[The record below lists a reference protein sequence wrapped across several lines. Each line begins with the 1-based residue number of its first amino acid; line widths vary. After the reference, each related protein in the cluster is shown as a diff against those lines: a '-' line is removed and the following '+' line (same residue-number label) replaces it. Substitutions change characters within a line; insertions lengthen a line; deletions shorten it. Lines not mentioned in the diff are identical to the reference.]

1 MRSFQLL
8 AGEQFGQLLRPSQGD
23 LRVFPG
29 WGRPWVS
36 MILRGSTEGDRLP
49 RQRQRRAKRRP
60 INRTP
65 RINADFGLIQTRMRG
80 THPIDMAQNAA
91 AGADHRFWSLFPFTK
106 VPFGDSILSHN
117 HLIFSS
123 CKMDHNLGGS
133 DTRFC
138 QVTSCQ
144 LRNPPFRIRCLVPR

>member
-1 MRSFQLL
+1 
-8 AGEQFGQLLRPSQGD
+8 
-23 LRVFPG
+23 
-29 WGRPWVS
+29 

-106 VPFGDSILSHN
+106 VPFGDSIFEPQPFDFLKLQN
-117 HLIFSS
+117 
-123 CKMDHNLGGS
+123 GS
-133 DTRFC
+133 QFGEE
-138 QVTSCQ
+138 
-144 LRNPPFRIRCLVPR
+144 